1 MRLDRHLCT
10 GCGECIPYCP
20 VSAISL
26 GTTSSRSE
34 IDRESCVECEA
45 CLRAGVCPSGAL
57 QREELPWPRAVRSFF
72 SNPQTTH
79 RHTQVPGRGTEEMK
93 TNDVTGR
100 IPAGAVGLAV
110 EVGRPL
116 TGATFKDVQEVTAA
130 CARYG
135 CVFEP
140 NNPLTALMDDTSRGT
155 FRPDILEERM
165 LSVLVEMTVPQE
177 RLPGLLDSLKNVSLR
192 LPTVFSLGLCQTV
205 GSGGEM
211 PMLDI
216 LEAQGIAVRPNG
228 KINLGLGRR
237 LPPPPAHEREE

>member
-1 MRLDRHLCT
+1 MEATLADLQQRDAAARIWAKDPSLWKAEPDHQKIIRN
-10 GCGECIPYCP
+10 
-20 VSAISL
+20 SL
-26 GTTSSRSE
+26 GWLTVMATIRQH
-34 IDRESCVECEA
+34 A
-45 CLRAGVCPSGAL
+45 AHLA
-57 QREELPWPRAVRSFF
+57 
-72 SNPQTTH
+72 
-79 RHTQVPGRGTEEMK
+79 K
-93 TNDVTGR
+93 
-100 IPAGAVGLAV
+100 LAV

-116 TGATFKDVQEVTAA
+116 TGATFKDVQEITAA
-130 CARYG
+130 CARSG

-177 RLPGLLDSLKNVSLR
+177 RLPRLLDSLKNVSLR
-192 LPTVFSLGLCQTV
+192 LPTVFSLGLCQAV

-228 KINLGLGRR
+228 KINLGLGRM
-237 LPPPPAHEREE
+237 LPPPPAHKREE

>member
-1 MRLDRHLCT
+1 MRIDQHLCT
-10 GCGECIPYCP
+10 GCGECTPYCP

-26 GTTSSRSE
+26 VTTSIRSE

-57 QREELPWPRAVRSFF
+57 QREELPWPRAVRGFF

-79 RHTQVPGRGTEEMK
+79 RSTLIPGRGTEEMK

-100 IPAGAVGLAV
+100 IPPGSVGLAV

-130 CARYG
+130 CAGSG

-140 NNPLTALMDDTSRGT
+140 ENPLTALMDDTSRGT

-177 RLPGLLDSLKNVSLR
+177 RLSGLLDSLKNVSLR
-192 LPTVFSLGLCQTV
+192 LPTVFSLGLCQAV
-205 GSGGEM
+205 GSGGDM

-216 LEAQGIAVRPNG
+216 LEAKGIAVRPNG
-228 KINLGLGRR
+228 KINLGLGRM
-237 LPPPPAHEREE
+237 LPPPPEHERKK